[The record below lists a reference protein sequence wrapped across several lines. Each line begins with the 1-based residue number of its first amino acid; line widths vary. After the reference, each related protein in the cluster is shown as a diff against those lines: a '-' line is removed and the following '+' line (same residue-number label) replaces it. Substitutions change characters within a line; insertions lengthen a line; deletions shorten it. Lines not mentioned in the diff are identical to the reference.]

1 MLSDLACVIRGDA
14 GVKNSGRA
22 QAPLAAITVGEI
34 RDGTAANRALP
45 TRVCL
50 GLSSAGPEES
60 SQDYFQAGG
69 GSGSADPSAR
79 ASEPA

>member
-14 GVKNSGRA
+14 GVKNQEGHKLHSCRSR
-22 QAPLAAITVGEI
+22 LVNS
-34 RDGTAANRALP
+34 DGTAANRALP

-60 SQDYFQAGG
+60 SQVYFQAGG